1 MASSQLRRKTQDS
14 KGAHVR
20 RALLRWFRK
29 HRRPLPWRLNQDP
42 YRVWVSEI
50 MLQQTQIATVIPF
63 YERFLRTFPTVT
75 SLARAPLERVLEL
88 WSGLGYYRRARQL
101 HAAARKIVAEYGG
114 SFPRL
119 LEQAKSLPGVGSYTA
134 AAVLSIAY
142 GVPLAALDG
151 NIARVMARLE
161 GRKGS
166 LAEATFRQAIE
177 GRLATLLSR
186 RSPGEFNQA
195 LMELGQTVCLPRAPR
210 CDTCPILN
218 ACQAGRQGSPENFP
232 APRPRRSTEK
242 HHLAVALA
250 FEPISGVS
258 VCTTVASAAN
268 SKDRVLVIR
277 GLDDG
282 LMSDLWNFPAAFGP
296 SPSAARSRLTEKLSA
311 LGTGQVLLGPE
322 LARIRHAVTYRDIQ
336 VRIYGAEIAE
346 AIGEGIRWLALSRFR
361 NSAISQLTR
370 KIAVALLKQRF
381 ALKHG
386 GRHSSLLGK
395 ERSGTAIRG
404 RGSPPL

>member
-1 MASSQLRRKTQDS
+1 
-14 KGAHVR
+14 
-20 RALLRWFRK
+20 
-29 HRRPLPWRLNQDP
+29 
-42 YRVWVSEI
+42 

-63 YERFLRTFPTVT
+63 YERFLRTFPSVT

-101 HAAARKIVAEYGG
+101 HAAAKKIVVEFGG
-114 SFPRL
+114 SFPRAP
-119 LEQAKSLPGVGSYTA
+119 EQAQSLPGVGSYTA

-177 GRLATLLSR
+177 SRLAVLLSR

-195 LMELGQTVCLPRAPR
+195 VMELGQTVCLPRAPR
-210 CDTCPILN
+210 CHACPAAD
-218 ACQAGRQGSPENFP
+218 ACQAHRRGLPEDFP
-232 APRPRRSTEK
+232 APRPRRATEK
-242 HHLAVALA
+242 HHLAVA
-250 FEPISGVS
+250 
-258 VCTTVASAAN
+258 VALRSSCRNYFRSEASPRAN
-268 SKDRVLVIR
+268 SKPPGPSVLVVR

-296 SPSAARSRLTEKLSA
+296 SPSAARLRLREKLSA
-311 LGTGQVLLGPE
+311 FGMGQVLLGPE

-336 VRIYGAEIAE
+336 VRVYNAEFAKLMAE
-346 AIGEGIRWLALSRFR
+346 GVRWLPLSRIG
-361 NSAISQLTR
+361 NSAVSQLSR
-370 KIAVALLKQRF
+370 KIATSLTREQLLVQP
-381 ALKHG
+381 
-386 GRHSSLLGK
+386 
-395 ERSGTAIRG
+395 EE
-404 RGSPPL
+404 P